1 LKDWGNEMSLAFSPL
16 LPLPLIFALA
26 LVAAILVGWAVFRRM
41 RGALLRTLA
50 LVALVLALANPVANF
65 EDREPV
71 TSVVAI
77 VVDRSPSQ
85 SSMDRTARTDA
96 ALAALTERLAR
107 YPAFEARVI
116 EATTDPD
123 AQSPSTRL
131 FEALSSGIRDVPSS
145 RLAGAVMITDGQ
157 VHDLPNSLAALG
169 LDAPLHGLIVG
180 DENEVDRRIDVLRG
194 PRFGIVGEDQEIVY
208 RVSDD
213 GAAAA
218 SAPVIVT
225 VRVNGEEIASETAI
239 TGEETSF
246 YLNLPR
252 GGENIVEFS
261 VDAIDNEVTPANNR
275 AVALIEG
282 IRENLRVL
290 LVSGEPH
297 AGERAW
303 RNLLKSDAAVDLVH
317 FTILRP
323 PEKQD
328 GTPISE
334 LSLIAFPTRELFV
347 EKIDEFDLIIFDRYQ
362 NRGVLPVLYYDYIAR
377 YVEDGGALLVAA
389 GPELAG
395 VESIAETPLA
405 PALPAMPT
413 GEVTQTGFYPRLS
426 DDGRRHPVTRDLPG
440 GGAEPPGWGRW
451 FRTIGVRDTA
461 GDAVMQG
468 ADGQPLLVLN
478 RHGEGRVA
486 MLLSD
491 HGWLW
496 ARGFEGGGPHVALYR
511 RIAHWLMQE
520 PSLEEEAM
528 RASAFGRTLRIERQT
543 MSETTGP
550 ATVKLPSGEV
560 RDVELSSVEDGLFR
574 AELTLD
580 VPGLV
585 EVTSGELKALAH
597 VGAVDAP
604 EFRATVSSA
613 EVLAPVAAQSG
624 GLTARINAAAS
635 NLPQI
640 LPTRAASV
648 NAGDR
653 MGLRASNESVLK
665 GVRALPLFG
674 GFLGL
679 ALLILALGATWFR
692 EGR

>member
-1 LKDWGNEMSLAFSPL
+1 MSLAFDPF
-16 LPLPLIFALA
+16 LPFALLVPLACVA
-26 LVAAILVGWAVFRRM
+26 LLLVGWALLRRV
-41 RGALLRTLA
+41 RGAALRALA
-50 LVALVLALANPVANF
+50 LTAILLALANPVANF

-71 TSVVAI
+71 RSVVAI

-85 SSMDRTARTDA
+85 TSADRTARTDA
-96 ALAALTERLAR
+96 ALKALSERIAR
-107 YPAFEARVI
+107 YPAFETRVI
-116 EATTDPD
+116 EAQSDAD

-131 FEALSSGIRDVPSS
+131 FDALASGIRDVPSS

-157 VHDLPNSLAALG
+157 IHDVPGSFSALG

-180 DENEVDRRIDVLRG
+180 DEGEIDRRVDVVRS

-218 SAPVIVT
+218 ATPVDVA
-225 VRVNGEEIASETAI
+225 VRVNGKLISTETTA
-239 TGEETSF
+239 TGEEASF
-246 YLNLPR
+246 YLKLPR
-252 GGENIVEFS
+252 GGENILEFA
-261 VDAIDNEVTPANNR
+261 VDGIAGEVTPANNR
-275 AVALIEG
+275 AVTLIEG

-290 LVSGEPH
+290 LVSGAPH

-303 RNLLKSDAAVDLVH
+303 RNLLKSDASVDLVH

-334 LSLIAFPTRELFV
+334 LSLIAFPTRELFI

-389 GPELAG
+389 GPEYAG
-395 VESIAETPLA
+395 LESIAETPLA

-413 GEVTQTGFYPRLS
+413 GAVTAAGYYPRLS
-426 DDGRRHPVTRDLPG
+426 DEGKRHPVTRTLPG
-440 GGAEPPGWGRW
+440 AASEPPAWGRW
-451 FRTIGVRDTA
+451 FRTVGVHDTI
-461 GDAVMQG
+461 GDAVMRG
-468 ADGQPLLVLN
+468 ADAEPLLVLN
-478 RHGEGRVA
+478 RYGEGRVA

-511 RIAHWLMQE
+511 RIAHWLMKE
-520 PSLEEEAM
+520 PSLEEEAL
-528 RASAFGRTLRIERQT
+528 RATANGRRLVIERQT
-543 MSETTGP
+543 MSDSTGT
-550 ATVKLPSGEV
+550 ATITLPSGET
-560 RDVELSSVEDGLFR
+560 RDIELEPADAGLFR
-574 AELTLD
+574 AEITLD
-580 VPGLV
+580 QPGLV
-585 EVTSGELKALAH
+585 EVTSDELQAVAH

-604 EFRATVSSA
+604 EFRATVSTADVLSPISA
-613 EVLAPVAAQSG
+613 ESG
-624 GLTARINAAAS
+624 GLTRRVNATAS
-635 NLPQI
+635 DLPQI
-640 LPTRAASV
+640 LPTRSSRIDT
-648 NAGDR
+648 GER

-665 GVRALPLFG
+665 GVRSVPLFG
-674 GFLGL
+674 GLLGL
-679 ALLILALGATWFR
+679 ALMILALGATWFR

>member
-1 LKDWGNEMSLAFSPL
+1 MSLAFDPF
-16 LPLPLIFALA
+16 LPLPA
-26 LVAAILVGWAVFRRM
+26 LVAIAVIALLLIGWAVAKRM
-41 RGALLRTLA
+41 RGAVIRALA
-50 LVALVLALANPVANF
+50 LAALVLALANPVANF
-65 EDREPV
+65 EDREAV

-85 SSMDRTARTDA
+85 MSGDRTARTDA
-96 ALAALTERLAR
+96 ALKALTERIAR
-107 YPAFEARVI
+107 YPAFETRII
-116 EATTDPD
+116 EAVTDPD

-131 FEALSSGIRDVPSS
+131 FEALASGIRDVPSS

-157 VHDLPNSLAALG
+157 VHDVPGSLSALG

-180 DENEVDRRIDVLRG
+180 EPDERDRRVDIVRS

-208 RVSDD
+208 RVSED
-213 GAAAA
+213 GAA
-218 SAPVIVT
+218 SAGGPVNVT
-225 VRVNGEEIASETAI
+225 VRVNGDEIATETAI
-239 TGEETSF
+239 AGEETPF

-261 VDAIDNEVTPANNR
+261 VDELDGEVTTANNHT
-275 AVALIEG
+275 VTLIEG

-290 LVSGEPH
+290 LVSGAPH
-297 AGERAW
+297 SGERAW
-303 RNLLKSDAAVDLVH
+303 RNLLKSDASVDLVH

-405 PALPAMPT
+405 PALPAVPT
-413 GEVTQTGFYPRLS
+413 GAVTEAGYYPRLS
-426 DDGRRHPVTRDLPG
+426 DNGRRHPVTRTLPG
-440 GGAEPPGWGRW
+440 ALSEPPDWGRW
-451 FRTIGVRDTA
+451 FRTVSVGDTA
-461 GDAVMQG
+461 GDVVMRG
-468 ADGQPLLVLN
+468 AANEPLLVLN
-478 RHGEGRVA
+478 RYGEGRVA

-511 RIAHWLMQE
+511 RIAHWLMKE
-520 PSLEEEAM
+520 PSLEEEAL
-528 RASAFGRTLRIERQT
+528 RATANGRTLVIERQT
-543 MSETTGP
+543 MSDTTDP
-550 ATVKLPSGEV
+550 ATIELPSGETREV
-560 RDVELSSVEDGLFR
+560 ILAPAGDGLFR
-574 AELTLD
+574 SELALD
-580 VPGLV
+580 QPGLV
-585 EVTSGELKALAH
+585 EVTSGDLRALAH

-604 EFRATVSSA
+604 EFRATVSTTG
-613 EVLAPVAAQSG
+613 VIAPVSEETG
-624 GLTARINAAAS
+624 GLTTRVNATAGD
-635 NLPQI
+635 LPQI
-640 LPTRAASV
+640 LPTRSARID
-648 NAGDR
+648 AGER

-665 GVRALPLFG
+665 GVRSVPLFG

-679 ALLILALGATWFR
+679 ALMILALGATWFR

>member
-1 LKDWGNEMSLAFSPL
+1 MNLAFSPL
-16 LPLPLIFALA
+16 LPLPLIIALA
-26 LVAAILVGWAVFRRM
+26 AAAGLLVGWALFRRM
-41 RGALLRTLA
+41 RGALLRALA
-50 LVALVLALANPVANF
+50 LAALVLALANPVANF
-65 EDREPV
+65 EEREPV
-71 TSVVAI
+71 SSIVAV

-85 SSMDRTARTDA
+85 MSMDRTARTDA
-96 ALAALTERLAR
+96 ALKAFTERLAR
-107 YPAFEARVI
+107 YPGFEARII
-116 EATTDPD
+116 EAVTDPD
-123 AQSPSTRL
+123 AESPSTRL
-131 FEALSSGIRDVPSS
+131 FEALASGIRDVPSS

-157 VHDLPNSLAALG
+157 VHDVPDSLAALG

-180 DENEVDRRIDVLRG
+180 DEDEIDRRIDIVRS

-213 GAAAA
+213 GAEM
-218 SAPVIVT
+218 SSGPVAIT
-225 VRVNGEEIASETAI
+225 VRVNGEQVSVETVT
-239 TGEETSF
+239 TGEENSF

-252 GGENIVEFS
+252 GGENIIELA
-261 VDAIDNEVTPANNR
+261 VDVIDGEVTPANNR
-275 AVALIEG
+275 AVVLMEG

-297 AGERAW
+297 SGERAW

-377 YVEDGGALLVAA
+377 YVEEGGALLVAA

-395 VESIAETPLA
+395 IESIADTPLA

-413 GEVTQTGFYPRLS
+413 GDVTMSGFYPRLT

-440 GGAEPPGWGRW
+440 SAAEPPGWGRW
-451 FRTIGVRDTA
+451 FRTVSVRDTT

-468 ADGQPLLVLN
+468 ADGEPLLVLN
-478 RHGEGRVA
+478 RFEEGRVA

-511 RIAHWLMQE
+511 RIAHWLMKE
-520 PSLEEEAM
+520 PSLEEEAV
-528 RASAFGRTLRIERQT
+528 RATAAGRTLRIERQT
-543 MSETTGP
+543 MEETTGS
-550 ATVKLPSGEV
+550 ATVRLPSGEM
-560 RDVELSSVEDGLFR
+560 RDVELRQADDGLFV

-580 VPGLV
+580 EPGLV
-585 EVTSGELKALAH
+585 EVTSGDLDVLAH

-604 EFRATVSSA
+604 EFRATVSTP
-613 EVLAPVAAQSG
+613 EVLSGVSGESG
-624 GLTARINAAAS
+624 GIVARINAEAS

-640 LPTRAASV
+640 LPTRSTAAST
-648 NAGDR
+648 GDR
-653 MGLRASNESVLK
+653 MGLRASDESVLK
-665 GVRALPLFG
+665 GVRAIPLFG

-679 ALLILALGATWFR
+679 ALLILALGGTWFR

>member
-1 LKDWGNEMSLAFSPL
+1 MSLAFDPF
-16 LPLPLIFALA
+16 LPLP
-26 LVAAILVGWAVFRRM
+26 AILAIGVIALLLIGWAIAKRM
-41 RGALLRTLA
+41 RGAALRALA
-50 LVALVLALANPVANF
+50 LAALVLALANPVANF

-85 SSMDRTARTDA
+85 MSGDRTARTDA
-96 ALAALTERLAR
+96 ALKALTERIAR
-107 YPAFEARVI
+107 YPAFESRVI
-116 EATTDPD
+116 EAVTDPD

-131 FEALSSGIRDVPSS
+131 FEALASGIRDVPSS

-157 VHDLPNSLAALG
+157 VHDVPGSLSALG

-180 DENEVDRRIDVLRG
+180 EPDERDRRVDIVRS

-208 RVSDD
+208 RVSED
-213 GAAAA
+213 GAA
-218 SAPVIVT
+218 SPGGPVNVT
-225 VRVNGEEIASETAI
+225 VRVNGDEIATETAVA
-239 TGEETSF
+239 GEETPF

-261 VDAIDNEVTPANNR
+261 VDELDGEVTTANNHT
-275 AVALIEG
+275 VTLIEG

-290 LVSGEPH
+290 LVSGAPH
-297 AGERAW
+297 SGERAW
-303 RNLLKSDAAVDLVH
+303 RNLLKSDASVDLVH

-405 PALPAMPT
+405 PALPAVPT
-413 GEVTQTGFYPRLS
+413 GAVTEAGYYPRLS
-426 DDGRRHPVTRDLPG
+426 DNGRRHPVTRTLPG
-440 GGAEPPGWGRW
+440 ALSEPPDWGRW
-451 FRTIGVRDTA
+451 FRTVGVGDTA
-461 GDAVMQG
+461 GDVVMRGG
-468 ADGQPLLVLN
+468 ANEPLLVLN
-478 RHGEGRVA
+478 RYGEGRVA

-511 RIAHWLMQE
+511 RIAHWLMKE
-520 PSLEEEAM
+520 PSLEEEAL
-528 RASAFGRTLRIERQT
+528 RATANGRTLVIERQT
-543 MSETTGP
+543 MSDVTDP
-550 ATVKLPSGEV
+550 ATIELPSGETREV
-560 RDVELSSVEDGLFR
+560 ILAPAGDGLFR
-574 AELTLD
+574 SELALD
-580 VPGLV
+580 QPGLV
-585 EVTSGELKALAH
+585 EVTSGDLRALAH

-604 EFRATVSSA
+604 EFRATVSTTG
-613 EVLAPVAAQSG
+613 VIAPVSEETG
-624 GLTARINAAAS
+624 GLTTRVNATAS
-635 NLPQI
+635 DLPQI
-640 LPTRAASV
+640 LPTRSSRID
-648 NAGDR
+648 AGER

-665 GVRALPLFG
+665 GVRSVPLFG

-679 ALLILALGATWFR
+679 ALMILALGATWFR

>member
-1 LKDWGNEMSLAFSPL
+1 MNLAFSPL
-16 LPLPLIFALA
+16 LPLPLIIALA
-26 LVAAILVGWAVFRRM
+26 AAAALLVGWAVFRRM
-41 RGALLRTLA
+41 RGALLRALA
-50 LVALVLALANPVANF
+50 LAALVLALANPVANF
-65 EDREPV
+65 EEREPV
-71 TSVVAI
+71 SSIVAI

-85 SSMDRTARTDA
+85 MSMDRTARTDA
-96 ALAALTERLAR
+96 ALSAFTERLAR
-107 YPAFEARVI
+107 YPGFEARII
-116 EATTDPD
+116 EAVTDPD
-123 AQSPSTRL
+123 AESPSTRL
-131 FEALSSGIRDVPSS
+131 FEALASGIRDVPSS

-157 VHDLPNSLAALG
+157 VHDVPDTLAALG

-180 DENEVDRRIDVLRG
+180 DEDEIDRRVDIVRS

-213 GAAAA
+213 GAGTA
-218 SAPVIVT
+218 SGPVAVT
-225 VRVNGEEIASETAI
+225 VRVNGEEVSVETVT
-239 TGEETSF
+239 TGEESSF
-246 YLNLPR
+246 YLDLPR
-252 GGENIVEFS
+252 GGENIVELS
-261 VDAIDNEVTPANNR
+261 VDVIDGEVTPANNR
-275 AVALIEG
+275 AVVLMEG

-297 AGERAW
+297 SGERAW
-303 RNLLKSDAAVDLVH
+303 RNLLKSDATVDLVH

-377 YVEDGGALLVAA
+377 YVEEGGALLVAA

-395 VESIAETPLA
+395 IESIADTPLA

-413 GEVTQTGFYPRLS
+413 GDVTMTGFYPRLTE
-426 DDGRRHPVTRDLPG
+426 DGRRHPVTRDLPG
-440 GGAEPPGWGRW
+440 SAAEPPGWGRW
-451 FRTIGVRDTA
+451 FRTVSVRDTT

-468 ADGQPLLVLN
+468 ADGEPLLVLN
-478 RHGEGRVA
+478 RFEEGRVA

-511 RIAHWLMQE
+511 RIAHWLMKE
-520 PSLEEEAM
+520 PSLEEEAV
-528 RASAFGRTLRIERQT
+528 RATAVGRTLRIERQT
-543 MSETTGP
+543 MEETTGP
-550 ATVKLPSGEV
+550 ATVRLPSGEM
-560 RDVELSSVEDGLFR
+560 RDVELRQADDGLFV

-580 VPGLV
+580 EPGLV
-585 EVTSGELKALAH
+585 EVTSGDLDVLAH

-604 EFRATVSSA
+604 EFRATVSTPDILSGVS
-613 EVLAPVAAQSG
+613 EESG
-624 GLTARINAAAS
+624 GIVARVNAEAS

-640 LPTRAASV
+640 LPTRSTAART
-648 NAGDR
+648 GER
-653 MGLRASNESVLK
+653 MGLRASDESVLK
-665 GVRALPLFG
+665 GVRAIPLFG

-679 ALLILALGATWFR
+679 ALLILALGGTWFR

>member
-1 LKDWGNEMSLAFSPL
+1 MNLAFSPL
-16 LPLPLIFALA
+16 LPLPLIIALA
-26 LVAAILVGWAVFRRM
+26 AAAALLVGWAVFRRM
-41 RGALLRTLA
+41 RGALLRALA
-50 LVALVLALANPVANF
+50 LAALVLALANPVANF
-65 EDREPV
+65 EEREPV
-71 TSVVAI
+71 SSIVAI

-85 SSMDRTARTDA
+85 MSMDRTARTDA
-96 ALAALTERLAR
+96 ALSAFTERLAR
-107 YPAFEARVI
+107 YPGFEARII
-116 EATTDPD
+116 EAVTDPD
-123 AQSPSTRL
+123 AESPSTRL
-131 FEALSSGIRDVPSS
+131 FEALASGIRDVPSS

-157 VHDLPNSLAALG
+157 VHDVPDTVAALG

-180 DENEVDRRIDVLRG
+180 DEDEIDRRVDIVRS

-213 GAAAA
+213 GADGA
-218 SAPVIVT
+218 SEPVAVT
-225 VRVNGEEIASETAI
+225 VRVNGEDVSVETVT
-239 TGEETSF
+239 TGEENSF
-246 YLNLPR
+246 YLELPR
-252 GGENIVEFS
+252 GGENIVELS
-261 VDAIDNEVTPANNR
+261 VDVIDGEVTPANNR
-275 AVALIEG
+275 AVVLMEG

-297 AGERAW
+297 SGERAW
-303 RNLLKSDAAVDLVH
+303 RNLLKSDATVDLVH

-377 YVEDGGALLVAA
+377 YVEEGGALLVAA

-395 VESIAETPLA
+395 IESIADTPLA

-413 GEVTQTGFYPRLS
+413 GDVTMTGFYPRLTE
-426 DDGRRHPVTRDLPG
+426 DGRRHPVTRDLPG
-440 GGAEPPGWGRW
+440 SAAEPPGWGRW
-451 FRTIGVRDTA
+451 FRTVSVRDTT

-468 ADGQPLLVLN
+468 AEGEPLLVLN
-478 RHGEGRVA
+478 RFEEGRVA

-511 RIAHWLMQE
+511 RIAHWLMKE
-520 PSLEEEAM
+520 PSLEEEAV
-528 RASAFGRTLRIERQT
+528 RATAVGRTLRIERQT
-543 MSETTGP
+543 MEETTGP
-550 ATVKLPSGEV
+550 ATVRLPSGEM
-560 RDVELSSVEDGLFR
+560 RDVELRQAEDGLFV

-580 VPGLV
+580 EPGLV
-585 EVTSGELKALAH
+585 EVTSGDLDVLAH

-604 EFRATVSSA
+604 EFRATVSTPD
-613 EVLAPVAAQSG
+613 VLSGVSGESG
-624 GLTARINAAAS
+624 GIVARVNAEAS

-640 LPTRAASV
+640 LPTRSTAA
-648 NAGDR
+648 NTGER
-653 MGLRASNESVLK
+653 MGLRASDESVLK
-665 GVRALPLFG
+665 GVRAIPLFG

-679 ALLILALGATWFR
+679 ALLILALGGTWFR

>member
-1 LKDWGNEMSLAFSPL
+1 MSLAFDPF
-16 LPLPLIFALA
+16 LPLPLILALA
-26 LVAAILVGWAVFRRM
+26 FVALLLVGWAIAKRM
-41 RGALLRTLA
+41 RGAALRALA
-50 LVALVLALANPVANF
+50 LAALVLALANPVANF

-71 TSVVAI
+71 TSIVAV

-85 SSMDRTARTDA
+85 MSIDRTARTDA
-96 ALAALTERLAR
+96 ALKALSERISR
-107 YPAFEARVI
+107 YPAFELRVI
-116 EATTDPD
+116 EAVTDPD
-123 AQSPSTRL
+123 AQSPSTKL
-131 FEALSSGIRDVPSS
+131 FEALASGIRDVPSS

-157 VHDLPNSLAALG
+157 IHDVPGSLSALG

-180 DENEVDRRIDVLRG
+180 DENEIDRRVDVVRS
-194 PRFGIVGEDQEIVY
+194 PRFGIVGEQQEIVY
-208 RVSDD
+208 RVSED
-213 GAAAA
+213 GAVA
-218 SAPVIVT
+218 SGPVPVT
-225 VRVNGEEIASETAI
+225 VRVNGETITTETAAP
-239 TGEETSF
+239 GEEMSF
-246 YLNLPR
+246 NLKLPR

-261 VDAIDNEVTPANNR
+261 VEVIDGEVTPANNH

-290 LVSGEPH
+290 LVSGAPH

-303 RNLLKSDAAVDLVH
+303 RNLLKSDASVDLVH

-334 LSLIAFPTRELFV
+334 LSLIAFPTRELFI

-377 YVEDGGALLVAA
+377 YVEDGGALLIAA

-395 VESIAETPLA
+395 IESIAETPLE
-405 PALPAMPT
+405 PALPAFPT
-413 GEVTQTGFYPRLS
+413 GKVTESGFYPRLS
-426 DDGRRHPVTRDLPG
+426 VDGKRHPVTRALPG
-440 GGAEPPGWGRW
+440 GDTEPPQWGRW
-451 FRTIGVRDTA
+451 FRTVGVTDTIGDV
-461 GDAVMQG
+461 VMSG
-468 ADGQPLLVLN
+468 ANDEPLLVLN
-478 RHGEGRVA
+478 RYGDGRIA

-511 RIAHWLMQE
+511 RIAHWLMKE
-520 PSLEEEAM
+520 PSLEEEAL
-528 RASAFGRTLRIERQT
+528 RASATGRTLTVERQT
-543 MSETTGP
+543 MGDSTGP
-550 ATVKLPSGEV
+550 ATIKLPSGET
-560 RDVELSSVEDGLFR
+560 RDITLAPAGDGLFK
-574 AELTLD
+574 AEVTLD
-580 VPGLV
+580 QPGLV
-585 EVTSGELKALAH
+585 EVTSGDLRALAH

-604 EFRATVSSA
+604 EFRATVSTTEVIAPISA
-613 EVLAPVAAQSG
+613 ESG
-624 GLTARINAAAS
+624 GLTTRVNAEAS

-640 LPTRAASV
+640 LPTRAATV
-648 NAGDR
+648 NAGSR

-665 GVRALPLFG
+665 GVRSLPLFG

-679 ALLILALGATWFR
+679 ALMILALGATWFR

>member
-1 LKDWGNEMSLAFSPL
+1 MSLAFDPFLPIPAL
-16 LPLPLIFALA
+16 LAIAVIALLLI
-26 LVAAILVGWAVFRRM
+26 GWAVAKRM
-41 RGALLRTLA
+41 RGAVIRALA
-50 LVALVLALANPVANF
+50 LAALVLALANPVANF
-65 EDREPV
+65 EDREAV

-85 SSMDRTARTDA
+85 MSGDRTARTDA
-96 ALAALTERLAR
+96 ALKALTERIAR
-107 YPAFEARVI
+107 YPAFETRII
-116 EATTDPD
+116 EAVTDPD

-131 FEALSSGIRDVPSS
+131 FEALASGIRDVPSS

-157 VHDLPNSLAALG
+157 VHDVPGSLSALG

-180 DENEVDRRIDVLRG
+180 EQDERDRRVDIVRS

-208 RVSDD
+208 RVSED
-213 GAAAA
+213 GAA
-218 SAPVIVT
+218 SAGGPVNVT
-225 VRVNGEEIASETAI
+225 VRVNGDEIATETAVA
-239 TGEETSF
+239 GEETPF

-252 GGENIVEFS
+252 GGENIVEFA
-261 VDAIDNEVTPANNR
+261 VDELDGEVTTANNHT
-275 AVALIEG
+275 VTLIEG

-290 LVSGEPH
+290 LVSGAPH
-297 AGERAW
+297 SGERAW
-303 RNLLKSDAAVDLVH
+303 RNLLKSDASVDLVH

-405 PALPAMPT
+405 PALPAVPT
-413 GEVTQTGFYPRLS
+413 GAVTEAGYYPRLS
-426 DDGRRHPVTRDLPG
+426 DNGRRHPVTRTLPG
-440 GGAEPPGWGRW
+440 ALSEPPDWGRW
-451 FRTIGVRDTA
+451 FRTVSVGDTA
-461 GDAVMQG
+461 GDVVMRD
-468 ADGQPLLVLN
+468 AANEPLLVLN
-478 RHGEGRVA
+478 RYGEGRVA

-511 RIAHWLMQE
+511 RIAHWLMKE
-520 PSLEEEAM
+520 PSLEEEAL
-528 RASAFGRTLRIERQT
+528 RAIANGRTLVIERQT
-543 MSETTGP
+543 MSDTTDP
-550 ATVKLPSGEV
+550 ATIELPSGETRV
-560 RDVELSSVEDGLFR
+560 VILAPAGDGLFR
-574 AELTLD
+574 SELALD
-580 VPGLV
+580 QPGLV
-585 EVTSGELKALAH
+585 EVTSGDLRALAH

-604 EFRATVSSA
+604 EFRATVSTTG
-613 EVLAPVAAQSG
+613 VIAPVSEETG
-624 GLTARINAAAS
+624 GLTTRVNATAS

-640 LPTRAASV
+640 LPTRSARID
-648 NAGDR
+648 AGER

-665 GVRALPLFG
+665 GVRSVPLFG

-679 ALLILALGATWFR
+679 ALMILALGATWFR

>member
-1 LKDWGNEMSLAFSPL
+1 MNLAFSPL
-16 LPLPLIFALA
+16 LPLPLIIALA
-26 LVAAILVGWAVFRRM
+26 AAAGLLVGWALFRRM
-41 RGALLRTLA
+41 RGALLRALA
-50 LVALVLALANPVANF
+50 LAALVLALANPVANF
-65 EDREPV
+65 EEREPV
-71 TSVVAI
+71 SSIVAI

-85 SSMDRTARTDA
+85 MSMDRTARTDA
-96 ALAALTERLAR
+96 ALKAFTERLAR
-107 YPAFEARVI
+107 YPGFEARII
-116 EATTDPD
+116 EAVTDPD
-123 AQSPSTRL
+123 AESPSTRL
-131 FEALSSGIRDVPSS
+131 FEALASGIRDVPSS

-157 VHDLPNSLAALG
+157 VHDVPDTVAALG

-180 DENEVDRRIDVLRG
+180 DEDEIDRRVDIVRS

-213 GAAAA
+213 GAGTV
-218 SAPVIVT
+218 SGPVEVT
-225 VRVNGEEIASETAI
+225 VRVNGEEVSVETVN
-239 TGEETSF
+239 TGEENSF
-246 YLNLPR
+246 YLDLPR
-252 GGENIVEFS
+252 GGENIVEMS
-261 VDAIDNEVTPANNR
+261 VDVIDGEVTPANNR
-275 AVALIEG
+275 AVVLIEG

-297 AGERAW
+297 SGERAW
-303 RNLLKSDAAVDLVH
+303 RNLLKSDATVDLVH

-377 YVEDGGALLVAA
+377 YVEEGGALLVAA

-395 VESIAETPLA
+395 IESIADTPLA

-413 GEVTQTGFYPRLS
+413 GDVTMTGFYPRLS
-426 DDGRRHPVTRDLPG
+426 EDGRRHPVTRDLPG
-440 GGAEPPGWGRW
+440 SAAEPPGWGRW
-451 FRTIGVRDTA
+451 FRTVSVRDTT

-468 ADGQPLLVLN
+468 ADGEPLLVLN
-478 RHGEGRVA
+478 RFEEGRVA

-511 RIAHWLMQE
+511 RIAHWLMKE
-520 PSLEEEAM
+520 PSLEEEAV
-528 RASAFGRTLRIERQT
+528 RATAVGRTLRIERQT
-543 MSETTGP
+543 MEATTDS
-550 ATVKLPSGEV
+550 ATVRLPSGEM
-560 RDVELSSVEDGLFR
+560 RDVELRQADEGLFV

-580 VPGLV
+580 EPGLV
-585 EVTSGELKALAH
+585 EVTSGDLDVLAH

-604 EFRATVSSA
+604 EFRATVSTA
-613 EVLAPVAAQSG
+613 DVLSGVSEESG
-624 GLTARINAAAS
+624 GIVARVNAEAG

-640 LPTRAASV
+640 LPTRSSAAST
-648 NAGDR
+648 GER
-653 MGLRASNESVLK
+653 MGLRASDESVLK
-665 GVRALPLFG
+665 GVRAIPLFG

-679 ALLILALGATWFR
+679 ALLILALGGTWFR

>member
-1 LKDWGNEMSLAFSPL
+1 MSLAFDPF
-16 LPLPLIFALA
+16 LPLPLILAIALIA
-26 LVAAILVGWAVFRRM
+26 LLLVGWAIAKRM
-41 RGALLRTLA
+41 RGATLRALA
-50 LVALVLALANPVANF
+50 LAALVLALANPVANF

-85 SSMDRTARTDA
+85 MSPDRPARTDA
-96 ALAALTERLAR
+96 ALKALTERLAR
-107 YPAFEARVI
+107 YPAFETRVI
-116 EATTDPD
+116 EAVTDPD

-131 FEALSSGIRDVPSS
+131 FEALASGVRDVPSS

-157 VHDLPNSLAALG
+157 IHDVPGSLSALG

-180 DENEVDRRIDVLRG
+180 DENEIDRRVDVVRS

-208 RVSDD
+208 RVNED
-213 GAAAA
+213 GAT
-218 SAPVIVT
+218 SSRAPVDVT
-225 VRVNGEEIASETAI
+225 VRVNGETTSTETVT
-239 TGEETSF
+239 TGEEASF
-246 YLNLPR
+246 YLKLPR
-252 GGENIVEFS
+252 GGENIIEFS
-261 VDAIDNEVTPANNR
+261 VDELDGEVTTANNH
-275 AVALIEG
+275 AVTLIEG

-290 LVSGEPH
+290 LVSGAPH

-303 RNLLKSDAAVDLVH
+303 RNLLKSDASVDLVH

-347 EKIDEFDLIIFDRYQ
+347 EKVDEFDLIIFDRYQ
-362 NRGVLPVLYYDYIAR
+362 NRGVLPILYYDYIAR

-389 GPELAG
+389 GPEFSGLQ
-395 VESIAETPLA
+395 SLAETPLA
-405 PALPAMPT
+405 PALPAAPT
-413 GEVTQTGFYPRLS
+413 GTVTDAGYYPRLS
-426 DDGRRHPVTRDLPG
+426 DNGRRHPVTRTLPG
-440 GGAEPPGWGRW
+440 GASEPPEWGRW
-451 FRTIGVRDTA
+451 FRTVGVGDTA
-461 GDAVMQG
+461 GDVVMRG
-468 ADGQPLLVLN
+468 ADDQPLLVLN
-478 RHGEGRVA
+478 RYGDGRVA

-511 RIAHWLMQE
+511 RIAHWLMKE
-520 PSLEEEAM
+520 PSLEEEAL
-528 RASAFGRTLRIERQT
+528 RATANGRTLVVERQT
-543 MSETTGP
+543 MSDTTDP
-550 ATVKLPSGEV
+550 ATIKLPSGET
-560 RDVELSSVEDGLFR
+560 REIILAPAGEGLFR
-574 AELTLD
+574 SVLVLD
-580 VPGLV
+580 QPGLV
-585 EVTSGELKALAH
+585 EVTSGDLRALAH

-604 EFRATVSSA
+604 EFRATVSTTDMIAPISA
-613 EVLAPVAAQSG
+613 ESG
-624 GLTARINAAAS
+624 GLTMRVNADAT

-640 LPTRAASV
+640 LPTRSARI

-665 GVRALPLFG
+665 GVRSVPLFG

-679 ALLILALGATWFR
+679 ALMILALGATWFR

>member
-1 LKDWGNEMSLAFSPL
+1 MSLAFDPL
-16 LPLPLIFALA
+16 LPLPLILALA
-26 LVAAILVGWAVFRRM
+26 LVALVLVGWAIIKRM
-41 RGALLRTLA
+41 RGAALRALA
-50 LVALVLALANPVANF
+50 LSALVLALANPVANF

-71 TSVVAI
+71 TSIVAV

-85 SSMDRTARTDA
+85 MGLDRTARTDA
-96 ALAALTERLAR
+96 ALKALSERIAR
-107 YPAFEARVI
+107 YPAFELRVI
-116 EATTDPD
+116 EAVTDPD

-131 FEALSSGIRDVPSS
+131 FEALASGIRDVPSS

-157 VHDLPNSLAALG
+157 VHDVPGSLSALG

-180 DENEVDRRIDVLRG
+180 DENEIDRRVDVVRS
-194 PRFGIVGEDQEIVY
+194 PRFGIVGEEQEIVY
-208 RVSDD
+208 RVSED
-213 GAAAA
+213 GAAASGPMA
-218 SAPVIVT
+218 VT
-225 VRVNGEEIASETAI
+225 VRVNGERITTETAVP
-239 TGEETSF
+239 GEESSF
-246 YLNLPR
+246 NLKLPR

-261 VDAIDNEVTPANNR
+261 VEVIDGEVTAANNH

-290 LVSGEPH
+290 LVSGAPH

-303 RNLLKSDAAVDLVH
+303 RNLLKSDASVDLVH

-328 GTPISE
+328 GTPIAE
-334 LSLIAFPTRELFV
+334 LSLIAFPTRELFI

-395 VESIAETPLA
+395 IESIAETPLA
-405 PALPAMPT
+405 PALPAFPT
-413 GEVTQTGFYPRLS
+413 GEVSEAGYYPRLS
-426 DDGRRHPVTRDLPG
+426 MDGKRHPVTRALPG
-440 GGAEPPGWGRW
+440 GTNEPPQWGRW
-451 FRTIGVRDTA
+451 FRTVGVTDTIGDV
-461 GDAVMQG
+461 VMNG
-468 ADGQPLLVLN
+468 ANDEPLLVLN
-478 RHGEGRVA
+478 RYGEGRIA

-511 RIAHWLMQE
+511 RIAHWLMKE
-520 PSLEEEAM
+520 PSLEEEAL
-528 RASAFGRTLRIERQT
+528 RASATGRTLIVERQT
-543 MSETTGP
+543 MGDSTGP
-550 ATVKLPSGEV
+550 ATIMLPSGEM
-560 RDVELSSVEDGLFR
+560 RDITLTPAGDGLFT
-574 AELTLD
+574 AEVTLD
-580 VPGLV
+580 EPGLV
-585 EVTSGELKALAH
+585 EVTSGDLRALAH

-604 EFRATVSSA
+604 EFRATVSTTQ
-613 EVLAPVAAQSG
+613 VIAPISSDSG
-624 GLTARINAAAS
+624 GLTTRVNAEAS

-640 LPTRAASV
+640 LPTRAATV
-648 NAGDR
+648 NAGSR

-665 GVRALPLFG
+665 GVRSLPLFG

-679 ALLILALGATWFR
+679 ALMIMALGATWFR

>member
-1 LKDWGNEMSLAFSPL
+1 MSLAFDPF
-16 LPLPLIFALA
+16 LPLP
-26 LVAAILVGWAVFRRM
+26 AILAIGVIALLLIGWAIAKRM
-41 RGALLRTLA
+41 RGAALRALA
-50 LVALVLALANPVANF
+50 LAALVLALANPVANF

-85 SSMDRTARTDA
+85 MSGDRTARTDA
-96 ALAALTERLAR
+96 ALKALTERIAR
-107 YPAFEARVI
+107 YPAFESRVI
-116 EATTDPD
+116 EAVTDPD

-131 FEALSSGIRDVPSS
+131 FEALASGIRDVPSS

-157 VHDLPNSLAALG
+157 VHDVPGSLSALG

-180 DENEVDRRIDVLRG
+180 EPDERDRRVDIVRS

-208 RVSDD
+208 RVSED
-213 GAAAA
+213 GAA
-218 SAPVIVT
+218 SPGGPVNVT
-225 VRVNGEEIASETAI
+225 VRVNGDEIATETAVA
-239 TGEETSF
+239 GEETPF

-261 VDAIDNEVTPANNR
+261 VDELDGEVTTANNHT
-275 AVALIEG
+275 VTLIEG

-290 LVSGEPH
+290 LVSGAPH
-297 AGERAW
+297 SGERAW
-303 RNLLKSDAAVDLVH
+303 RNLLKSDASVDLVH

-405 PALPAMPT
+405 PALPAVPT
-413 GEVTQTGFYPRLS
+413 GAVTEAGYYPRLS
-426 DDGRRHPVTRDLPG
+426 DNGRRHPVTRTLPG
-440 GGAEPPGWGRW
+440 ALSEPPDWGRW
-451 FRTIGVRDTA
+451 FRTVGVGDTA
-461 GDAVMQG
+461 GDVVMRG
-468 ADGQPLLVLN
+468 AANEPLLVLN
-478 RHGEGRVA
+478 RYGEGRVA

-511 RIAHWLMQE
+511 RIAHWLMKE
-520 PSLEEEAM
+520 PSLEEEAL
-528 RASAFGRTLRIERQT
+528 RATANGRTLVIERQT
-543 MSETTGP
+543 MSDVTDP
-550 ATVKLPSGEV
+550 ATIELPSGETREV
-560 RDVELSSVEDGLFR
+560 ILAPAGDGLFR
-574 AELTLD
+574 SELALD
-580 VPGLV
+580 QPGLV
-585 EVTSGELKALAH
+585 EVTSGDLRALAH

-604 EFRATVSSA
+604 EFRATVSTTG
-613 EVLAPVAAQSG
+613 VIAPVSEETG
-624 GLTARINAAAS
+624 GLTTRVNATAS
-635 NLPQI
+635 DLPQI
-640 LPTRAASV
+640 LPTRSARID
-648 NAGDR
+648 AGER

-665 GVRALPLFG
+665 GVRSVPLFG

-679 ALLILALGATWFR
+679 ALMIMALGATWFR

>member
-1 LKDWGNEMSLAFSPL
+1 MSLAFDPF
-16 LPLPLIFALA
+16 LPLP
-26 LVAAILVGWAVFRRM
+26 AILAIGVIALLLIGWAIAKRM
-41 RGALLRTLA
+41 RGAALRALA
-50 LVALVLALANPVANF
+50 LAALVLALANPVANF

-85 SSMDRTARTDA
+85 MSGDRTARTDA
-96 ALAALTERLAR
+96 ALKALTERIAR
-107 YPAFEARVI
+107 YPAFESRVI
-116 EATTDPD
+116 EAVTDPD

-131 FEALSSGIRDVPSS
+131 FEALASGIRDVPSS

-157 VHDLPNSLAALG
+157 VHDVPGSLSALG

-180 DENEVDRRIDVLRG
+180 EPDERDRRVDIVRS

-208 RVSDD
+208 RVSED
-213 GAAAA
+213 GAA
-218 SAPVIVT
+218 SPGGPVNVT
-225 VRVNGEEIASETAI
+225 VRVNGDEIATETAVA
-239 TGEETSF
+239 GEETPF

-261 VDAIDNEVTPANNR
+261 VDELDGEVTTANNHT
-275 AVALIEG
+275 VTLIEG

-290 LVSGEPH
+290 LVSGAPH
-297 AGERAW
+297 SGERAW
-303 RNLLKSDAAVDLVH
+303 RNLLKSDASVDLVH

-405 PALPAMPT
+405 PALPAVPT
-413 GEVTQTGFYPRLS
+413 GAVTEAGYYPRLS
-426 DDGRRHPVTRDLPG
+426 DNGRRHPVTRTLPG
-440 GGAEPPGWGRW
+440 ASSEPPDWGRW
-451 FRTIGVRDTA
+451 FRTVGVGDTA
-461 GDAVMQG
+461 GDVVMRG
-468 ADGQPLLVLN
+468 AANEPLLVLN
-478 RHGEGRVA
+478 RYGEGRVA

-511 RIAHWLMQE
+511 RIAHWLMKE
-520 PSLEEEAM
+520 PSLEEEAL
-528 RASAFGRTLRIERQT
+528 RATANGRTLVIERQT
-543 MSETTGP
+543 MSDVTDP
-550 ATVKLPSGEV
+550 ATIELPSGETREV
-560 RDVELSSVEDGLFR
+560 ILAPAGDGLFR
-574 AELTLD
+574 SELALD
-580 VPGLV
+580 QPGLV
-585 EVTSGELKALAH
+585 EVTSGDLRALAH

-604 EFRATVSSA
+604 EFRATVSTTG
-613 EVLAPVAAQSG
+613 VIAPVSEETG
-624 GLTARINAAAS
+624 GLTTRINATAS
-635 NLPQI
+635 DLPQI
-640 LPTRAASV
+640 LPTRSARID
-648 NAGDR
+648 AGER

-665 GVRALPLFG
+665 GVRSVPLFG

-679 ALLILALGATWFR
+679 ALMIMALGATWFR

>member
-1 LKDWGNEMSLAFSPL
+1 MNLAFSPL
-16 LPLPLIFALA
+16 LPLPLIIALA
-26 LVAAILVGWAVFRRM
+26 AAAALLVGWAVFRRM
-41 RGALLRTLA
+41 RGALLRALA
-50 LVALVLALANPVANF
+50 LAALVLALANPVANF
-65 EDREPV
+65 EEREPV
-71 TSVVAI
+71 SSIVAI

-85 SSMDRTARTDA
+85 MSMDRTARTDA
-96 ALAALTERLAR
+96 ALAAFTERLAR
-107 YPAFEARVI
+107 YPGFEARII
-116 EATTDPD
+116 ESVGDPD
-123 AQSPSTRL
+123 AETPSTRL
-131 FEALSSGIRDVPSS
+131 FEALASGIRDVPSS

-157 VHDLPNSLAALG
+157 VHDVPETLGALG

-180 DENEVDRRIDVLRG
+180 DENEIDRRVDIVRS

-213 GAAAA
+213 GAGTA
-218 SAPVIVT
+218 SGPVAVS
-225 VRVNGEEIASETAI
+225 VRVNGEEVSVETVT
-239 TGEETSF
+239 TGEENSF

-252 GGENIVEFS
+252 GGENIIELA
-261 VDAIDNEVTPANNR
+261 VDVIDGEVTPANNR
-275 AVALIEG
+275 AVVLMEG

-297 AGERAW
+297 SGERAW
-303 RNLLKSDAAVDLVH
+303 RNLLKSDATVDLVH

-377 YVEDGGALLVAA
+377 YVEEGGALLVAA

-395 VESIAETPLA
+395 IESIADTPLA

-413 GEVTQTGFYPRLS
+413 GDVSMAGFYPRLS
-426 DDGRRHPVTRDLPG
+426 EDGRRHPVTRDLPG
-440 GGAEPPGWGRW
+440 SAAEPPGWGRW
-451 FRTIGVRDTA
+451 FRTVSVRDTT

-478 RHGEGRVA
+478 RFAEGRVA

-511 RIAHWLMQE
+511 RIAHWLMKE
-520 PSLEEEAM
+520 PSLEEEAV
-528 RASAFGRTLRIERQT
+528 RATAVGRTLRIERQT
-543 MSETTGP
+543 MDETAGP
-550 ATVKLPSGEV
+550 ATVRLPSGEM
-560 RDVELSSVEDGLFR
+560 RDVELREADDGLFV
-574 AELTLD
+574 AELTVD
-580 VPGLV
+580 EPGLV
-585 EVTSGELKALAH
+585 EVTSGELDVLAH

-604 EFRATVSSA
+604 EFSATVSTPEILSGIA
-613 EVLAPVAAQSG
+613 EESG
-624 GLTARINAAAS
+624 GIVARVNADAGD
-635 NLPQI
+635 LPQI
-640 LPTRAASV
+640 LPVRSAATST
-648 NAGDR
+648 GER

-665 GVRALPLFG
+665 GVRAIPLFG

-679 ALLILALGATWFR
+679 ALLILALGGTWFR

>member
-1 LKDWGNEMSLAFSPL
+1 MNIAFSPL
-16 LPLPLIFALA
+16 LPLPLIVALA
-26 LVAAILVGWAVFRRM
+26 LAATLLVGWALFRRM
-41 RGALLRTLA
+41 RGALLRALA
-50 LVALVLALANPVANF
+50 LAALVLALANPVANF
-65 EDREPV
+65 EEREPV
-71 TSVVAI
+71 TSIVAI

-85 SSMDRTARTDA
+85 MSLDRTARTDA
-96 ALAALTERLAR
+96 ALKALTERLAR
-107 YPAFEARVI
+107 YPAFETRII
-116 EATTDPD
+116 EAVTDPD
-123 AQSPSTRL
+123 AQSPSTQL
-131 FEALSSGIRDVPSS
+131 FEALASGIRDVPSS

-157 VHDLPNSLAALG
+157 VHDVPDSLAALG

-180 DENEVDRRIDVLRG
+180 DENEVDRRIDIVRS

-213 GAAAA
+213 GAAQAPAA
-218 SAPVIVT
+218 VPVTI
-225 VRVNGEEIASETAI
+225 RVNGEEIAVETAN
-239 TGEETSF
+239 TGQDTSF
-246 YLNLPR
+246 YLDLPR
-252 GGENIVEFS
+252 GGENIVELS
-261 VDAIDNEVTPANNR
+261 VEVIDDEVTPANNR
-275 AVALIEG
+275 AVVLVEG

-377 YVEDGGALLVAA
+377 YVEEGGALLVAA

-395 VESIAETPLA
+395 AESIAETPLA
-405 PALPAMPT
+405 PALPALPT
-413 GEVTQTGFYPRLS
+413 GDVTLSGYYPRLS

-440 GGAEPPGWGRW
+440 GGIEPPGWGRW
-451 FRTIGVRDTA
+451 FRTVGVRDTT
-461 GDAVMQG
+461 GDEVMRG

-478 RHGEGRVA
+478 RYGEGRVA

-520 PSLEEEAM
+520 PSLEEEAV
-528 RASAFGRTLRIERQT
+528 RATALGRTLRIERQT
-543 MSETTGP
+543 MSETSGP

-560 RDVELSSVEDGLFR
+560 RDVTLQPSEEGLFT
-574 AELTLD
+574 AELVLD
-580 VPGLV
+580 EPGLV
-585 EVTSGELKALAH
+585 EVTSGDLSALAH

-604 EFRATVSSA
+604 EFRATVSTTDS
-613 EVLAPVAAQSG
+613 LGPVAEQSG
-624 GLTARINAAAS
+624 GLVARVNAGAT

-653 MGLRASNESVLK
+653 IGLRASNESVLK
-665 GVRALPLFG
+665 GVSAVPLFG

>member
-1 LKDWGNEMSLAFSPL
+1 MNIAFSPL
-16 LPLPLIFALA
+16 LPLPLIAVLALA
-26 LVAAILVGWAVFRRM
+26 AALLVGWALFRRM
-41 RGALLRTLA
+41 RGALLRALA
-50 LVALVLALANPVANF
+50 LAALVLALANPVANF
-65 EDREPV
+65 EEREPV
-71 TSVVAI
+71 TSIVAI

-85 SSMDRTARTDA
+85 TSMDRTARTDA
-96 ALAALTERLAR
+96 ALKALTERLAR
-107 YPAFEARVI
+107 YPSFETRII
-116 EATTDPD
+116 EAVTDPD
-123 AQSPSTRL
+123 AQSPSTQL
-131 FEALSSGIRDVPSS
+131 FEALASGIRDVPSS

-157 VHDLPNSLAALG
+157 IHDVPGSLGALG

-180 DENEVDRRIDVLRG
+180 DENEIDRRVDVVRS

-213 GAAAA
+213 GA
-218 SAPVIVT
+218 SEGSVPVAVT
-225 VRVNGEEIASETAI
+225 VRVNGEEIAVETAN
-239 TGEETSF
+239 TGEDSSV
-246 YLNLPR
+246 YLDLPR
-252 GGENIVEFS
+252 GGENIVELS
-261 VDAIDNEVTPANNR
+261 VDVIDDEVTPANNR
-275 AVALIEG
+275 AVVLIEG

-377 YVEDGGALLVAA
+377 YVEEGGALLVAA

-395 VESIAETPLA
+395 IESIAETPLA
-405 PALPAMPT
+405 PALPALPT
-413 GEVTQTGFYPRLS
+413 GDVTLSGFYPRLS

-440 GGAEPPGWGRW
+440 GGIEPPGWGRW
-451 FRTIGVRDTA
+451 FRTVGVRDTI
-461 GDAVMQG
+461 GDEVMQG

-478 RHGEGRVA
+478 RFGDGRVA

-520 PSLEEEAM
+520 PSLEEEAV
-528 RASAFGRTLRIERQT
+528 RATALGRTLRIERQT

-560 RDVELSSVEDGLFR
+560 RDVQLQPTEEGLFT
-574 AELTLD
+574 AELALD
-580 VPGLV
+580 EPGLV
-585 EVTSGELKALAH
+585 EVTSGELTALAH

-604 EFRATVSSA
+604 EFRATVSTTS
-613 EVLAPVAAQSG
+613 VLDPVAAESG
-624 GLTARINAAAS
+624 GLVARVNAAAT

-665 GVRALPLFG
+665 GVRAVPLFG